1 MNKRIKGFIFAAA
14 ILASLA
20 GCAKGTDSQSDT
32 TVETAV
38 TTQDITTINTETV
51 TESAN
56 AIVNDA
62 TEFQKYFLWIM
73 AGQKIEYDLTI
84 SHKLTGIA
92 KGVGVEFKKK
102 R

>member
-1 MNKRIKGFIFAAA
+1 MYQSHVDGLRI
-14 ILASLA
+14 
-20 GCAKGTDSQSDT
+20 CR
-32 TVETAV
+32 
-38 TTQDITTINTETV
+38 N
-51 TESAN
+51 
-56 AIVNDA
+56 VNDA